1 MDLLIDSECFIEEVH
16 SPIATSYHE
25 FPLDFLGLNLS
36 STIKVD
42 NGLLELILLCVV
54 HTQAGDHIN
63 LGWVVAE

>member
-1 MDLLIDSECFIEEVH
+1 MDLLINSEGFIEEVH
-16 SPIATSYHE
+16 SSIATSYHE

-36 STIKVD
+36 STVKVD
-42 NGLLELILLCVV
+42 NSLLELILLGMV